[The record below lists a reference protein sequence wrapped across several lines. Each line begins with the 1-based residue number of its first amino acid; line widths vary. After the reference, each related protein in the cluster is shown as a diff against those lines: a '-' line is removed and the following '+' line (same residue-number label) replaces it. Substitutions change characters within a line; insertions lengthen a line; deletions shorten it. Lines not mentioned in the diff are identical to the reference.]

1 MTSYRQSEL
10 SIVGYFQEKT
20 ANHRS
25 VLLDCSWF
33 YLLLPLNEYSVA
45 GRDAESVEMI
55 GGYGGKQG
63 V

>member
-1 MTSYRQSEL
+1 
-10 SIVGYFQEKT
+10 VGYFQEKT